1 MFRCNTCGGYVYKG
15 KKFNSRQE
23 LAEGETYLSLK
34 IFRFYIKCPTCVSE
48 IVFKVSISIPLGR
61 LHACVQ
67 FTNGQEIAY
76 YLFWKFRMF
85 VSVILLRVHVVFV
98 IVTK

>member
-48 IVFKVSISIPLGR
+48 IVFKASISIALGR
-61 LHACVQ
+61 LHTCVQ

-76 YLFWKFRMF
+76 YLF
-85 VSVILLRVHVVFV
+85 
-98 IVTK
+98 